1 MRFYRAEPDPF
12 PAAPSPPAASPPAP
26 ATVIS
31 AAARTDQ
38 GQERSDNQDRVLLA
52 SAASGLA
59 WDAPAALTMAVDPSA
74 GFYALVCDG
83 MGGEAGGA
91 IASGLAVE
99 TIAGAMR
106 ARWVQRSAEPA
117 GSIELDE
124 ARIALALKASLEA
137 ASGRIQQAARE
148 EPLFAR
154 MGTTATLAT
163 VAHGVLLC
171 AQIGDSRAYVLRGDW
186 LVQLTED
193 QTMAEYLR
201 KSGAVPRDQI
211 ASVVGPNVILQ
222 ALGSSTRLEV
232 AITRTPLAQGD
243 IVLVCSDGLFGVVED
258 AEIRGRLRAT
268 SDLAVACERL
278 VARANEQGGPDNISC
293 AAFSVVGDALPP
305 PSSPV
310 STTSLTPPLT
320 FR

>member
-1 MRFYRAEPDPF
+1 MI
-12 PAAPSPPAASPPAP
+12 
-26 ATVIS
+26 VS
-31 AAARTDQ
+31 AAACTDQ
-38 GQERSDNQDRVLLA
+38 GQERSDNQDRVVVA

-59 WDAPAALTMAVDPSA
+59 WEAPAALALSVDPSA

-91 IASGLAVE
+91 VASGLAVQ

-106 ARWVQRSAEPA
+106 ARWVQRSTEPA
-117 GSIELDE
+117 GSTALDE
-124 ARIALALKASLEA
+124 ARIALALIASLEA
-137 ASGRIQQAARE
+137 ASARIKQAARE
-148 EPLFAR
+148 EPIYAR

-163 VAHGVLLC
+163 VVHGALVC
-171 AQIGDSRAYVLRGDW
+171 AQIGDSRAYVLRGDS

-201 KSGAVPRDQI
+201 KAGVVPPDQI
-211 ASVVGPNVILQ
+211 ASIVGPNVILQ

-243 IVLVCSDGLFGVVED
+243 IVLVCSDGLFGVVDD
-258 AEIRGRLRAT
+258 AEIRELLRT
-268 SDLAVACERL
+268 SPTLGLACERL
-278 VARANEQGGPDNISC
+278 VARANENGGPDNISC
-293 AAFSVVGDALPP
+293 AAFSIAGEALPA
-305 PSSPV
+305 PSLPV
-310 STTSLTPPLT
+310 SITSLTPPPT

>member
-1 MRFYRAEPDPF
+1 M
-12 PAAPSPPAASPPAP
+12 
-26 ATVIS
+26 VVS
-31 AAARTDQ
+31 AAASTDQ
-38 GQERSDNQDRVLLA
+38 GQERSDNQDRVMVA

-59 WDAPAALTMAVDPSA
+59 WEAPAALAMAVDPSA

-106 ARWVQRSAEPA
+106 ARWMQRNAEPA
-117 GSIELDE
+117 GSLALDE
-124 ARIALALKASLEA
+124 ARIALALIASLEG
-137 ASGRIQQAARE
+137 ASARIKQRARD
-148 EPLFAR
+148 EPVYAR

-163 VAHGVLLC
+163 IVHGTLLC
-171 AQIGDSRAYVLRGDW
+171 AQIGDSRAYVLRGDT

-193 QTMAEYLR
+193 QTMAELLR
-201 KSGAVPRDQI
+201 KTGAVPPEQI
-211 ASVVGPNVILQ
+211 ASIVGPNVILQ

-243 IVLVCSDGLFGVVED
+243 IVLVCSDGLFGVVDD
-258 AEIRGRLRAT
+258 AEIRTMLRT
-268 SDLAVACERL
+268 SANLALACERL
-278 VARANEQGGPDNISC
+278 VTRANEQGGPDNISC
-293 AAFSVVGDALPP
+293 AAFAVASDALPAATL
-305 PSSPV
+305 PV
-310 STTSLTPPLT
+310 TITALTPAPT